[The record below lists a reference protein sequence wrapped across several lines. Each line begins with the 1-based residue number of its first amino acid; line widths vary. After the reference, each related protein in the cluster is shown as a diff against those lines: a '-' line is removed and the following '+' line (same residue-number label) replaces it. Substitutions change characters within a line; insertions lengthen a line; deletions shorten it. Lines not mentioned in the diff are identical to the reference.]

1 MKVYNKKGVLVF
13 GMILSGLIIGEIS
26 ALYSNENG
34 KMNNNK
40 SNSLNNMQV
49 ISNKKLSQILH
60 EVSYDRPSESYT
72 HSTEYVMPHLTR
84 TPQYELQSRT
94 VIPLANIPVGLVPH
108 QVNEVESCPCA
119 ASFPVIHCRPCGSA
133 PLPEPEPV
141 LPVFDC
147 PCAPKPN
154 CPVCP
159 PLSLLHEIA
168 SKKVKLF

>member
-1 MKVYNKKGVLVF
+1 MKVYNKKGVLVL
-13 GMILSGLIIGEIS
+13 GIILVGLIIGEIS
-26 ALYSNENG
+26 ALYSNENA
-34 KMNNNK
+34 KMNNK
-40 SNSLNNMQV
+40 SNSLNNMQGK
-49 ISNKKLSQILH
+49 SNKKLSQILH
-60 EVSYDRPSESYT
+60 EVSYDRPLEAF

-94 VIPLANIPVGLVPH
+94 VIPLANIPVGIVPH
-108 QVNEVESCPCA
+108 QVNEVTSCPCA
-119 ASFPVIHCRPCGSA
+119 ASFPVSHCRPCGSL

-168 SKKVKLF
+168 SKKVKFF